1 MELTSRRERLLI
13 AILASINFTH
23 IMDFVIMMPLGPQFI
38 RVFHIDTSQFALMVS
53 SYTFAAAV
61 SGVVCSLF
69 IDRFDRKRALLC
81 LYAGFIVGTL
91 LCGFSS
97 SYPLLVGARIVAG
110 AFGGVAGGLVLAIVG
125 DVIPPNRRGKALG
138 IIMASFSVA
147 SVIGIPIGLYFA
159 TAISWRVPFVG
170 LAAGSLLVLAAAMT
184 GLPRLTSHLTNE
196 AGRNRLREIRAV
208 LAERNHIRAWLL
220 TTALMFGGFTII
232 PFLSPYIVSNLKL
245 AESQLSL
252 FYLCGGA
259 CTFLT
264 SQVIGRL
271 ADRFGKRR
279 VYSMLAISSLVPILV
294 VTHLPPVS
302 LGVALI
308 WMTVFMVLVS
318 GRFVPAMA
326 LITGSTTPAHRGSF
340 MSVNASVQQATAGSA
355 AMVAGAFLVQ
365 EGNGPIVGY
374 GTVGLLASAFT
385 LLSLWAAARI
395 ELRS

>member
-1 MELTSRRERLLI
+1 MELTSRREQLLI
-13 AILASINFTH
+13 AILAGINFTH

-38 RVFHIDTSQFALMVS
+38 RVFHIDTRQFAVLVS

-61 SGVVCSLF
+61 SGIICSLF
-69 IDRFDRKRALLC
+69 LDRFDRKRALLC

-91 LCGFSS
+91 FCGLAS
-97 SYPLLVGARIVAG
+97 SYPLLVGARVVAG

-125 DVIPPNRRGKALG
+125 DVIPLARRGKALG
-138 IIMASFSVA
+138 TVMAAFSLA
-147 SVIGIPIGLYFA
+147 SVVGIPTGLYFA
-159 TAISWRVPFVG
+159 TAFSWRVPFVG
-170 LAAGSLLVLAAAMT
+170 LAAVSLLVFVVAVTA
-184 GLPRLTSHLTNE
+184 LPRLTSHLTNE
-196 AGRNRLREIRAV
+196 VDRNRLREIKAV
-208 LAERNHIRAWLL
+208 IAEPNHIRAWSL
-220 TTALMFGGFTII
+220 TTALMFAGFTII

-245 AESQLSL
+245 AETQLPL

-259 CTFLT
+259 CTFFT
-264 SQVIGRL
+264 SQIIGRL

-279 VYSMLAISSLVPILV
+279 TYATLAIGSLIPILV

-302 LGVALI
+302 LGVALV

-340 MSVNASVQQATAGSA
+340 MSVNTSVQHATAGAA
-355 AMVAGAFLVQ
+355 AMLAGAFLVQ

-374 GTVGLLASAFT
+374 GRVGLVASAFT
-385 LLSLWAAARI
+385 VLSLWLAARI
-395 ELRS
+395 ELRT